1 MQFTPPR
8 RIRLPLQ
15 KQTSSKEA
23 HSFRYEECQKRNTTG
38 KEHNK
43 KINTTGNRIF
53 KGIDNLKQD
62 KNINIR
68 VNGEMRAAFIKA
80 AHDNGKNGTS
90 LIRDFMQRYI
100 NENKST
106 KF

>member
-1 MQFTPPR
+1 MTPPW

-15 KQTSSKEA
+15 KQTSSKES
-23 HSFRYEECQKRNTTG
+23 HSFRHEECQNRNTTG
-38 KEHNK
+38 KDHIK
-43 KINTTGNRIF
+43 NTIGNRIF

-80 AHDNGKNGTS
+80 AHDNGENGTS
-90 LIRDFMQRYI
+90 LIRGFMQRYI
-100 NENKST
+100 DENQST
-106 KF
+106 KS

>member
-1 MQFTPPR
+1 MC
-8 RIRLPLQ
+8 IVC
-15 KQTSSKEA
+15 SKKKNKKKVTRVVD
-23 HSFRYEECQKRNTTG
+23 SISILCYNINTTG
-38 KEHNK
+38 KDHIK
-43 KINTTGNRIF
+43 TTTGNRIF

-80 AHDNGKNGTS
+80 AHDNDKNGTS

-100 NENKST
+100 EENSKQI
-106 KF
+106 

>member
-1 MQFTPPR
+1 MITYYK
-8 RIRLPLQ
+8 ICIVC
-15 KQTSSKEA
+15 SKKIKIKKN
-23 HSFRYEECQKRNTTG
+23 HYWVVDSISTLCYNISTTG
-38 KEHNK
+38 KDHIK
-43 KINTTGNRIF
+43 NTTGNRIF

-80 AHDNGKNGTS
+80 AHDNDKNGTS

-100 NENKST
+100 EENSKQI
-106 KF
+106 

>member
-1 MQFTPPR
+1 MSV
-8 RIRLPLQ
+8 
-15 KQTSSKEA
+15 KV
-23 HSFRYEECQKRNTTG
+23 
-38 KEHNK
+38 
-43 KINTTGNRIF
+43 
-53 KGIDNLKQD
+53 QD

-80 AHDNGKNGTS
+80 AHDNDKNGTS

-106 KF
+106 KS

>member
-1 MQFTPPR
+1 MTPPW

-15 KQTSSKEA
+15 KQTSSKES
-23 HSFRYEECQKRNTTG
+23 HSFRHEECQN
-38 KEHNK
+38 N
-43 KINTTGNRIF
+43 NTTGNRPHQKIQQETEYVR
-53 KGIDNLKQD
+53 GLISLKQD

-100 NENKST
+100 NENQSSKS
-106 KF
+106 

>member
-1 MQFTPPR
+1 MTVYPYYAIIETQ
-8 RIRLPLQ
+8 Q
-15 KQTSSKEA
+15 G
-23 HSFRYEECQKRNTTG
+23 RNTS
-38 KEHNK
+38 KN
-43 KINTTGNRIF
+43 INTTGNRIF

-80 AHDNGKNGTS
+80 AHDNDKNGTS

-100 NENKST
+100 KENSKQI
-106 KF
+106 

>member
-1 MQFTPPR
+1 MRSVKIETQ
-8 RIRLPLQ
+8 Q
-15 KQTSSKEA
+15 G
-23 HSFRYEECQKRNTTG
+23 RNTS
-38 KEHNK
+38 
-43 KINTTGNRIF
+43 KIQQETEFLRGL
-53 KGIDNLKQD
+53 IDLKQN

-100 NENKST
+100 DKNQST
-106 KF
+106 KS

>member
-1 MQFTPPR
+1 MSKYNHNRERPH
-8 RIRLPLQ
+8 Q
-15 KQTSSKEA
+15 K
-23 HSFRYEECQKRNTTG
+23 Y
-38 KEHNK
+38 
-43 KINTTGNRIF
+43 NRKQNF

-80 AHDNGKNGTS
+80 AHDNDKNGTS

-100 NENKST
+100 EENSKQI
-106 KF
+106 

>member
-1 MQFTPPR
+1 MCIVCP
-8 RIRLPLQ
+8 
-15 KQTSSKEA
+15 K
-23 HSFRYEECQKRNTTG
+23 KRKIKKVTRVVDSISILCYNITTTG
-38 KEHNK
+38 KDHIK
-43 KINTTGNRIF
+43 KINTTGNRTC

-106 KF
+106 KS

>member
-1 MQFTPPR
+1 MCVVC
-8 RIRLPLQ
+8 
-15 KQTSSKEA
+15 SK
-23 HSFRYEECQKRNTTG
+23 KN
-38 KEHNK
+38 KNK
-43 KINTTGNRIF
+43 KVTRVVDSISILCYNISTTGNRIF

-80 AHDNGKNGTS
+80 AHDNGENGTS

-100 NENKST
+100 KENSKQV
-106 KF
+106 

>member
-1 MQFTPPR
+1 MC
-8 RIRLPLQ
+8 IVC
-15 KQTSSKEA
+15 SE
-23 HSFRYEECQKRNTTG
+23 KRKIKKVTRVVDSISILCYNINTTG
-38 KEHNK
+38 KEHIK
-43 KINTTGNRIF
+43 NTTGNRIF

-100 NENKST
+100 DKNQST
-106 KF
+106 KS

>member
-1 MQFTPPR
+1 MC
-8 RIRLPLQ
+8 IVC
-15 KQTSSKEA
+15 SKKKNKKVTRVVD
-23 HSFRYEECQKRNTTG
+23 SISILCYNINTTG
-38 KEHNK
+38 KEHIK
-43 KINTTGNRIF
+43 NTTGNRIF

-100 NENKST
+100 DKNQST
-106 KF
+106 KS